1 MKPSRRWSSSFRYA
15 LEGIATSFK
24 TQRHVRFHCVAAVVV
39 IAAAMAL
46 SLPVRDVALL
56 LLVIALVIS
65 LELVNTAIEAVVD
78 LAAPGVASSWQDRQ
92 GCRGRGRTGR
102 SGFCRSDRNFDLL
115 RSGNEVAGVA
125 LKVVQAGRF
134 ELLYPYLFCLR

>member
-15 LEGIATSFK
+15 VEGIAASFK
-24 TQRHVRFHCVAAVVV
+24 TQRHLRFHCAAAVIV
-39 IAAAMAL
+39 IAAAIAL

-78 LAAPGVASSWQDRQ
+78 LAAPEWHRLGKIAKDAAAGAVLVAAVFAVAIGILIFYDPVMRWL
-92 GCRGRGRTGR
+92 G
-102 SGFCRSDRNFDLL
+102 LL
-115 RSGNEVAGVA
+115 
-125 LKVVQAGRF
+125 
-134 ELLYPYLFCLR
+134 

>member
-15 LEGIATSFK
+15 LEGIATSFR

-78 LAAPGVASSWQDRQ
+78 LAAPEWHRLGKIAKDAAAGAVLVAAV
-92 GCRGRGRTGR
+92 
-102 SGFCRSDRNFDLL
+102 FA
-115 RSGNEVAGVA
+115 VAIGILIFYDPVMRW
-125 LKVVQAGRF
+125 LG
-134 ELLYPYLFCLR
+134 LP

>member
-1 MKPSRRWSSSFRYA
+1 MKPSPRWSSSFRYA
-15 LEGIATSFK
+15 LEGIATSFR

-78 LAAPGVASSWQDRQ
+78 LAAPEWHRLGKIAKDAAAGAVLVAA
-92 GCRGRGRTGR
+92 
-102 SGFCRSDRNFDLL
+102 FFA
-115 RSGNEVAGVA
+115 VAIGILIFYEPVMRW
-125 LKVVQAGRF
+125 LG
-134 ELLYPYLFCLR
+134 LP

>member
-24 TQRHVRFHCVAAVVV
+24 TQRHLRFHCAAAVIV
-39 IAAAMAL
+39 IAAAIVL
-46 SLPVRDVALL
+46 SLPVRDLALL

-78 LAAPGVASSWQDRQ
+78 LAAPEWHRLGKIAKDAAAGAVLVAAV
-92 GCRGRGRTGR
+92 
-102 SGFCRSDRNFDLL
+102 FA
-115 RSGNEVAGVA
+115 VAIGILIFYEPVMRW
-125 LKVVQAGRF
+125 LG
-134 ELLYPYLFCLR
+134 LP

>member
-78 LAAPGVASSWQDRQ
+78 LAAPEWHRLGKIAKDAAAGAVLVAAV
-92 GCRGRGRTGR
+92 
-102 SGFCRSDRNFDLL
+102 FA
-115 RSGNEVAGVA
+115 VAIGILIFYDPVMRW
-125 LKVVQAGRF
+125 LG
-134 ELLYPYLFCLR
+134 LP